1 MSVDAIEELD
11 LIPGSGN
18 VFRDLNEPGADLKQA
33 KAVLAASIIRALD
46 AQALTVRAAAEGTG
60 FAAADFSRVRRA
72 NLGRFTL
79 DRLIR
84 MLQALDPAQSVRL
97 CMEPRRPVSSQQG

>member
-1 MSVDAIEELD
+1 MSVDAIEDLD

-33 KAVLAASIIRALD
+33 KAVLAASIIKSLD
-46 AQALTVRAAAEGTG
+46 AQSLTERAAAEGTG

-84 MLQALDPAQSVRL
+84 MLLALDPAQTVRL
-97 CMEPRRPVSSQQG
+97 CIEPRGPVSIPQG